1 MDFSVVN
8 TETNTCLQLGDSKD
22 AELQIWKN
30 CECGGVTLKLYMDF
44 QLHVRPVPVTTA
56 SLSVSVL

>member
-1 MDFSVVN
+1 MSSVVN
-8 TETNTCLQLGDSKD
+8 TVVLHGLQLGDSKD

-56 SLSVSVL
+56 SFSVSVL